1 MSDNERSPLPTGLA
15 KQRRND
21 KQRRKAGLGIRR
33 TRSLLNNALVAFMQ
47 EKSIDKITVQEV
59 LDRATVSRSTF
70 YLHYCDKDDLILCVL
85 EEGLEMWSAT
95 LLRKQEKSYRIAPVA
110 EFVMHVGDAKK
121 LYRALVDSGRIQ
133 AFFELA
139 QGYFARSI
147 ARHLKDVGLK
157 HLVQSELDARSQCTR
172 RKPAVTSEMVARS
185 RRQRVTK
192 SNRRTIPS
200 DGVERTAIQIQ
211 ITVDNPG
218 GR

>member
-21 KQRRKAGLGIRR
+21 KQRRKPDLGIRR
-33 TRSLLNNALVAFMQ
+33 TRSLLSNALVAFMQ

-59 LDRATVSRSTF
+59 LDRATVGRSTF
-70 YLHYCDKDDLILCVL
+70 YLHFCDKDDLILCVL

-121 LYRALVDSGRIQ
+121 LYRALVDSGRIH

-147 ARHLKDVGLK
+147 ARHLKDV
-157 HLVQSELDARSQCTR
+157 A
-172 RKPAVTSEMVARS
+172 
-185 RRQRVTK
+185 
-192 SNRRTIPS
+192 
-200 DGVERTAIQIQ
+200 
-211 ITVDNPG
+211 
-218 GR
+218 

>member
-1 MSDNERSPLPTGLA
+1 MSNNERSQLPIGLT

-21 KQRRKAGLGIRR
+21 KQRRKPDLRIRR
-33 TRSLLNNALVAFMQ
+33 TRSLLSNALVALMQ
-47 EKSIDKITVQEV
+47 EKSIDKITVREV
-59 LDRATVSRSTF
+59 LDRATVGRSTF
-70 YLHYCDKDDLILCVL
+70 YLHYRDKDDLFLCVL
-85 EEGLEMWSAT
+85 EDGLEMWSTA
-95 LLRKQEKSYRIAPVA
+95 LLRKQEKSYRVAPVA
-110 EFVMHVGDAKK
+110 EFFMHVGDAKK